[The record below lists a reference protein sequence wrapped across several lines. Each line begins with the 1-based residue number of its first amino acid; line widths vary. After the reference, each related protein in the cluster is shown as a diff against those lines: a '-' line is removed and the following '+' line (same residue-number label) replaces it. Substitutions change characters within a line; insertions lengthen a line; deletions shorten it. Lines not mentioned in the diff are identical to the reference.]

1 MSRVGRG
8 RAGTVAILAGVGV
21 CLAAGGGPR
30 TARAAGPRA
39 PVWYGAEGE
48 ALPFQDAADIE
59 DFLRAAAVVSVKEL
73 SVGIT
78 GPKKLLLE
86 RDGVHAHA
94 VFKDV
99 DKVSRGKTDLDGYV
113 IIDLKDSHLFDC
125 AAYQLDRLLGLGR
138 VPPAVPRDLDGR
150 SGTVSLWIEHAM
162 TEKDR
167 RDRGLEP
174 PDPARWEQQ
183 KQIMYVFDNLI
194 GNTDRNLGNILIDRS
209 WRLWLIDHTRAFVTS
224 RALPDPGRITRCER
238 NLYASLEGLDEA
250 EVTSALSPYLNRRE
264 IRALLARRDAIVKR
278 LDKEIAARGA
288 DAVLYDLAP
297 SGPERDHD

>member
-1 MSRVGRG
+1 MSWVGRG
-8 RAGTVAILAGVGV
+8 RAGTVAILAGVGIIV
-21 CLAAGGGPR
+21 AAGGGPG
-30 TARAAGPRA
+30 TARAAGRRG

-48 ALPFQDAADIE
+48 VLPFEDPADIE
-59 DFLRAAAVVSVKEL
+59 DFLRSAAVVSVKEL

-86 RDGVHAHA
+86 RDGVRAHA

-99 DKVSRGKTDLDGYV
+99 DEVSRGKTDLDGYI

-125 AAYQLDRLLGLGR
+125 AAYRLDRLLGLGR

-150 SGTVSLWIEHAM
+150 SGTVTLWVEGVM

-167 RDRGLEP
+167 RDRGLEA

-224 RALPDPGRITRCER
+224 RALPDPARITRCER
-238 NLYASLEGLDEA
+238 GLYTALEVLDEA
-250 EVTSALSPYLNRRE
+250 QVRDALSPDLDKRE
-264 IRALLARRDAIVKR
+264 IRALLARRDAILRR
-278 LDKEIAARGA
+278 LDKEIADRGA
-288 DAVLYDLAP
+288 ETVLYDLTPAG
-297 SGPERDHD
+297 SERDH